1 MNLSTVVGIL
11 AGFLM
16 LTGAIVTKTGAY
28 KIFVN
33 VPGILIVLGGTL
45 CTVLISFPLQDVV
58 KVFKV
63 LRILLRKRAPNFKSC
78 VEEIVSLSKV
88 APRGVLVL
96 EREIKNLDDLFLR
109 DGIEMVVAGY
119 SDGEIREILQSRID
133 NRGLTEQSEAHI
145 YHTMAR
151 FAPAFGMV
159 GTLIGLIAMMVD
171 MGTGNFNQLGPNMA
185 IALVT
190 TFYGLI
196 LANLVFRPIA
206 VQLERRTEEELRFL
220 TMITEGVIMI
230 QKKWHPHKVEDYLNS
245 FLPPRF
251 RSAPVKK
258 RREGERGGGGEWEIR
273 R

>member
-1 MNLSTVVGIL
+1 MNLSTIVGII

-16 LTGAIVTKTGAY
+16 LMGAIVTKTGAY

-33 VPGILIVLGGTL
+33 VPGMLIVLGGTL
-45 CTVLISFPLQDVV
+45 CAVLISFPLQDVV
-58 KVFKV
+58 KVF
-63 LRILLRKRAPNFKSC
+63 RIFFILLRKRAPDFKHC

-88 APRGVLVL
+88 ARRGVIVL
-96 EREIKNLDDLFLR
+96 EREMKNLDSLFLR

-119 SDGEIREILQSRID
+119 SDGEIKEILQSRID

-171 MGTGNFNQLGPNMA
+171 MGGGDFDQIGPNMA

-196 LANLVFRPIA
+196 LANLIFRPIA

-220 TMITEGVIMI
+220 TMITEGVTMI
-230 QKKWHPHKVEDYLNS
+230 QKEWHPHKIEDYLNS
-245 FLPPRF
+245 FLPPGLRNV
-251 RSAPVKK
+251 PVKK
-258 RREGERGGGGEWEIR
+258 TRGGDGEIRREGEGA
-273 R
+273 

>member
-33 VPGILIVLGGTL
+33 VPGVLIVLGGTL
-45 CTVLISFPLQDVV
+45 CAVLISFPLRDVV
-58 KVFKV
+58 KVFKILFV
-63 LRILLRKRAPNFKSC
+63 LLRKRAPNFKHC
-78 VEEIVSLSKV
+78 VGEMLSLSKV
-88 APRGVLVL
+88 ARKGVIVL
-96 EREIKNLDDLFLR
+96 EREIKRLDNLFLR
-109 DGIEMVVAGY
+109 DGVEMVVAGY
-119 SDGEIREILQSRID
+119 SDGEIREVLQSRID
-133 NRGLTEQSEAHI
+133 NRGLAEQSEAHI

-159 GTLIGLIAMMVD
+159 GTLIGLIAMLVD
-171 MGTGNFNQLGPNMA
+171 MGGGDFNQIGPNMA

-206 VQLERRTEEELRFL
+206 VQLERRTEEELRL
-220 TMITEGVIMI
+220 MTMIMEGVIMI
-230 QKKWHPHKVEDYLNS
+230 QKEWHPHKVEDYLNS
-245 FLPPRF
+245 FLPPKLRNV
-251 RSAPVKK
+251 PVKK
-258 RREGERGGGGEWEIR
+258 RREGETGRQGEET
-273 R
+273 